1 MARIYKCFFRPNL
14 NLFKSCGRPPSR
26 PSSLGLLVGK
36 NKHENTYFYKQ
47 NQKKSKD
54 NDSHHNL
61 YETTIT
67 ARGRIQD
74 FFKEGVVFLRIQGNT
89 PEGKRSKAKGT
100 REGEGWEWG
109 RARVMFEY
117 I

>member
-1 MARIYKCFFRPNL
+1 MAWIYKCFFRPNL

-67 ARGRIQD
+67 SRGHIQD

>member
-1 MARIYKCFFRPNL
+1 MRPP
-14 NLFKSCGRPPSR
+14 PPSR

-54 NDSHHNL
+54 NDSYHNL

-67 ARGRIQD
+67 AQGRIQD
-74 FFKEGVVFLRIQGNT
+74 FFKEVVVILRIQ
-89 PEGKRSKAKGT
+89 GKRSKAKGT
-100 REGEGWEWG
+100 REGEGWKWG
-109 RARVMFEY
+109 RARPCLNIFDNLSLGTS
-117 I
+117 ITSSW

>member
-1 MARIYKCFFRPNL
+1 MAWIYKCFFRPNL

-54 NDSHHNL
+54 NDSHDNL

-67 ARGRIQD
+67 AQGRIQD
-74 FFKEGVVFLRIQGNT
+74 FFKEGVVILRIQ
-89 PEGKRSKAKGT
+89 GKRSKAKGT
-100 REGEGWEWG
+100 GEGKGWEWG
-109 RARVMFEY
+109 RARIMFEY
-117 I
+117 T

>member
-1 MARIYKCFFRPNL
+1 MFFEANL

-54 NDSHHNL
+54 NDSYHN
-61 YETTIT
+61 ETTKT
-67 ARGRIQD
+67 AQGRIQD
-74 FFKEGVVFLRIQGNT
+74 FFKEGVVILRIQ
-89 PEGKRSKAKGT
+89 GKRSKAKGT
-100 REGEGWEWG
+100 GEGKGWEWG
-109 RARVMFEY
+109 RARIMFEY
-117 I
+117 T